1 MVTSQVAIDN
11 NVTEAVKLNVKL
23 KVELK
28 TQLIILFKSQK
39 SLLAKALYE
48 NFLSSYLTLK
58 PNLYCTD
65 TKTSKCIFNHTICTD
80 QVHFMVLVF

>member
-23 KVELK
+23 NVELK

-48 NFLSSYLTLK
+48 NFLSSYLTFK

-65 TKTSKCIFNHTICTD
+65 TKT
-80 QVHFMVLVF
+80 

>member
-11 NVTEAVKLNVKL
+11 NVTEAVKLNLKL

-48 NFLSSYLTLK
+48 NFLSFYLTLK

-65 TKTSKCIFNHTICTD
+65 TKTSKCIFNHTIRTD
-80 QVHFMVLVF
+80 QVHFMVLLF